1 MLLRMAEERGLAE
14 LGVEAH
20 VKEPSLQT
28 AVEGQAVSP
37 CTAQISQTAEP
48 VAAETKECQ
57 SDGTDEETF
66 WSGIFE
72 TGACL
77 EEQDVGDAVMQD
89 ELFSEGDVE
98 HAESQGQI
106 LGEGTFER
114 LMRARA
120 LLQVAEECR
129 KEADAARQQLAA
141 PEIENSIPKLQQS
154 LISTWFSKTSDSQ
167 ALFANPFHSLR
178 GRRGQ
183 VHPCCQTVKER
194 ESVFLVAVY
203 WS

>member
-1 MLLRMAEERGLAE
+1 M
-14 LGVEAH
+14 
-20 VKEPSLQT
+20 QT
-28 AVEGQAVSP
+28 AVEGQAVSA
-37 CTAQISQTAEP
+37 CTAQISQTAGP
-48 VAAETKECQ
+48 VAAETMECQ

-66 WSGIFE
+66 WSGMFE
-72 TGACL
+72 

-98 HAESQGQI
+98 HTESQGQI

-167 ALFANPFHSLR
+167 ALFANPCEAVVVRFSH
-178 GRRGQ
+178 
-183 VHPCCQTVKER
+183 VVKR
-194 ESVFLVAVY
+194 
-203 WS
+203 